1 MPDRDLTPPGDRP
14 DPLGRTVSEEG
25 ARPAL
30 VRVRLDLSYD
40 GTDFHGWASQPGLP
54 TVQGALEE
62 GLEKIV
68 RRPVRTV
75 VAGRTDA
82 GVHARGQVVHLDLT
96 EAEWLGLT
104 RGRDGLEPSSSL
116 VRRLTGV
123 LAGWDGA
130 LTVRGAGRAP
140 EGFDARF
147 SALWRSYSYAISDAP
162 QTRDPLYRRS
172 THWHGTGLDVE
183 LMDAEAR
190 SVLGLQDFLTFCRP
204 REGATTIRELLDFGF
219 SRDEHGLIV
228 ARLRA
233 DAFCHNMVRAL
244 VAAALQVGEGRH
256 EPGWLAHRLSQR
268 VRDSQTRLA
277 PPHALVLEH
286 VEYPDDGRSPGA
298 SAARAEGT
306 RARRSAAGH

>member
-1 MPDRDLTPPGDRP
+1 MPETLHGSLESAMD
-14 DPLGRTVSEEG
+14 E
-25 ARPAL
+25 PAL
-30 VRVRLDLSYD
+30 TRVRLDLSYD
-40 GTDFHGWASQPGLP
+40 GTGFHGWATQPGLP

-62 GLEKIV
+62 ALERII

-96 EAEWLGLT
+96 EDEWTGLT
-104 RGRDGLEPSSSL
+104 RGREGLEPGASL

-123 LAGWDGA
+123 LARLQGA
-130 LTVRGAGRAP
+130 VTVRDARRAP

-147 SALWRSYSYAISDAP
+147 SALWRSYTYAISDSP
-162 QTRDPLYRRS
+162 QTRDPLNRRS
-172 THWHGTGLDVE
+172 THWHGTGLDVQ

-190 SVLGLQDFLTFCRP
+190 SLLGLHDFLTFCKP
-204 REGATTIRELLDFGF
+204 REGATTIRELQDFRF
-219 SRDEHGLIV
+219 ERDDRGLII

-244 VAAALQVGEGRH
+244 VAAALQVGEGRQ
-256 EPGWLAHRLSQR
+256 EPGWMTQRLAAQ

-286 VEYPDDGRSPGA
+286 VEYPDDGQSPGA
-298 SAARAEGT
+298 LAARAEGT
-306 RARRSAAGH
+306 RARRTPQG